1 MAIGIKRNQYGGGT
15 ELGKYLYKNGV
26 DNVALTGGLTTQ
38 YTWNS
43 APYTKTGS
51 VIVGDSNIAMG
62 VLDQYATYQIIG
74 TTIKLNLTSLNSAI
88 VKYHDTQG
96 AKVCTVDLTQATGEG
111 YFAVAMVRLNT
122 ANKTNV
128 YAVLGSQKE
137 NIGLNVVASGNTGE
151 INDRTIYIDEIQ
163 LT

>member
-1 MAIGIKRNQYGGGT
+1 MRIGGGT
-15 ELGKYLYKNGV
+15 PLGKYLYKDGV

-38 YTWNS
+38 YTWS
-43 APYTKTGS
+43 TSYTKTGS
-51 VIVGDSNIAMG
+51 VVIGDSNIAMG

-111 YFAVAMVRLNT
+111 YFAVAMIRLNT
-122 ANKTNV
+122 ANKTNL

-137 NIGLNVVASGNTGE
+137 NIGINVIAAGNTGD
-151 INDRTIYIDEIQ
+151 INDRAGLYIDEIQ